1 MAFGVDFGRLL
12 DSFDRFRSFSI
23 VFDRFRSI
31 SIDFDRFRL
40 ISADFGRFF
49 PFEADTIGLEDA
61 DAIWVPNRDIAV
73 RLASP
78 AVAGRPQKRRV
89 HRVFGPF
96 LARRPWAS
104 SLR

>member
-12 DSFDRFRSFSI
+12 DRFDRFRS
-23 VFDRFRSI
+23 
-31 SIDFDRFRL
+31 

-89 HRVFGPF
+89 RRVFGPF